1 MLSIV
6 SQLSW
11 KICSPVAVKTQNT
24 VLAMYM
30 IEVRLKKD
38 WNDPSRS
45 MKSPIPIVLI
55 IAAKVPAVLD
65 MPA

>member
-1 MLSIV
+1 
-6 SQLSW
+6 
-11 KICSPVAVKTQNT
+11 
-24 VLAMYM
+24 MYM

-65 MPA
+65 MPAWDIHIQ